1 MDFSISHLSYI
12 VGVDC
17 VVAFLAILIFK
28 AQVNDLKNVI
38 NSIHE
43 AAFSK
48 GSSVEG
54 YIFEAENYSIPYQLL
69 TLRKIISKESLVAA
83 EFMLL
88 EVLLKQIL
96 IKLYAKLCNFGV
108 HQPLTMFAYDS
119 YNIY

>member
-12 VGVDC
+12 VGC
-17 VVAFLAILIFK
+17 EVAFLAILIFK

-38 NSIHE
+38 NSIYE

-88 EVLLKQIL
+88 GGTFETNSHKIICQVVQFWSTSAIDNVCL
-96 IKLYAKLCNFGV
+96 
-108 HQPLTMFAYDS
+108 
-119 YNIY
+119 

>member
-12 VGVDC
+12 VG

-38 NSIHE
+38 NSIYE

-54 YIFEAENYSIPYQLL
+54 YIFVAENYSLP
-69 TLRKIISKESLVAA
+69 TSN
-83 EFMLL
+83 
-88 EVLLKQIL
+88 
-96 IKLYAKLCNFGV
+96 IKKNNF
-108 HQPLTMFAYDS
+108 
-119 YNIY
+119 